1 MADQELQSLTEL
13 TAPAAADV
21 CYIVD
26 DPAGTP
32 LARKVTV
39 ANLVGYLT
47 TTAGD
52 ILYATAARTLARL
65 GIGTAGQVLGG
76 GSIAP
81 AWINNTK
88 YVCIEVVD
96 KDTLLTTG
104 DGKKAIHIP
113 SDLTGMNLV
122 YVHAFCL
129 TASAVGIPTFQVQ
142 NLTDTHDMLST
153 KLTIDATETGSNTAA
168 NAAVIDT
175 GEDDVVTND
184 IIQIDCDVAGSTTKG
199 VYVTLGFRMP

>member
-1 MADQELQSLTEL
+1 MAY
-13 TAPAAADV
+13 TAQAHVNVLD
-21 CYIVD
+21 
-26 DPAGTP
+26 
-32 LARKVTV
+32 
-39 ANLVGYLT
+39 
-47 TTAGD
+47 
-52 ILYATAARTLARL
+52 L
-65 GIGTAGQVLGG
+65 GSASEENEGRDNDAYFYSRIR
-76 GSIAP
+76 
-81 AWINNTK
+81 

-104 DGKKAIHIP
+104 DGKKAFHIP
-113 SDLTGMNLV
+113 PEISGMNLV

-199 VYVTLGFRMP
+199 VYLTLGFRFP